1 MDTLHTIIDRSTP
14 PVPWAEG
21 DNIPWSDPAFS
32 ERMLAEH
39 LSQDHDLA
47 SRIVPTIDQQVAW
60 IDDSVLQ
67 HRPSR
72 VLDLACGPGLYLSRL
87 AERGH
92 SGVGI
97 DFAPASIRHAS
108 RHASANHLDV
118 GYVEGDIKETD
129 FGSGFDLVMLLYG
142 QINVFQRHQASD
154 IVGRAVD
161 ALRPGGAL
169 IIEPQT
175 YRHIEAAGLAGSSWT
190 SHQAGLFSPEPH
202 LFLTEAHWD
211 RETHSTTQRFYV
223 VDADGGH
230 VSAHAMTTEA
240 YTVEEFEALLIGN
253 GLVGVHTVEEF
264 TDHRQHDALT
274 TYSGRSPGIV

>member
-1 MDTLHTIIDRSTP
+1 MNTLHTIIERSTP

-21 DNIPWSDPAFS
+21 DNIPWDDPAFS

-47 SRIVPTIDQQVAW
+47 SRVVPTIDQQVSW
-60 IDDSVLQ
+60 IDDAVLQ

-72 VLDLACGPGLYLSRL
+72 ILDLACGPGLYLNRL

-92 SGVGI
+92 NGVGI
-97 DFAPASIRHAS
+97 DFAPASIGDARRHAS
-108 RHASANHLDV
+108 TRRHDV
-118 GYVEGDIKETD
+118 EYAEGDIRETD

-142 QINVFQRHQASD
+142 QINVFQRHQASE
-154 IVGRAVD
+154 IVRRAVD

-175 YRHIEAAGLAGSSWT
+175 YHHIEAVGSAGSSWT
-190 SHQAGLFSPEPH
+190 SHQAGLFSPAPH
-202 LFLTEAHWD
+202 LLLEEAHWD
-211 RETHSTTQRFYV
+211 NEKRSTTQRFYV
-223 VDADGGH
+223 VDANDGH

-240 YTVEEFEALLIGN
+240 YTAEEFEALLVDT
-253 GLVGVHTVEEF
+253 GLIGVHAIDEF
-264 TDHRQHDALT
+264 ANHPHQGALI
-274 TYSGRSPGIV
+274 TYIGRSPGIA